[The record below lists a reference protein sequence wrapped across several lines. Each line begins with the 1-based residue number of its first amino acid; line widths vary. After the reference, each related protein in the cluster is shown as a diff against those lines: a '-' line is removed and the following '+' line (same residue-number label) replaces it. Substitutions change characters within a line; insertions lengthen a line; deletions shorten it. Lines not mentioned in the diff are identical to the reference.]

1 MTRFLTAV
9 LGLLVVGCLAPVPTR
24 ADEEDWQTVSDV
36 GAVSLLVLSVG
47 IPAVEGDGDGVLQA
61 VGTEVVTSL
70 VVEGLKLTVSKERP
84 DGSDDHSFPSGHTAR
99 SFAAA
104 TTMYE
109 RQGAG
114 IGIPAL
120 VVAGIVG
127 LARVEG
133 QKHDW
138 VDVIAGAAI
147 GTASGLL
154 LTQEPPDPEAAA
166 FTPWVDGSGAGFSLA
181 LRF

>member
-1 MTRFLTAV
+1 MPRSLLAV
-9 LGLLVVGCLAPVPTR
+9 LALFLAAALASAPAR
-24 ADEEDWQTVSDV
+24 ADEEDWQAVSDV
-36 GAVSLLVLSVG
+36 GVVSLLVLSVG

-61 VGTEVVTSL
+61 VGSEVVTSL
-70 VVEGLKLTVSKERP
+70 VVEGLKLAVPKERP
-84 DGSDDHSFPSGHTAR
+84 DGSDNSSFPSGHAAR

-104 TTMYE
+104 TTLYK
-109 RQGAG
+109 RQGPG

-138 VDVIAGAAI
+138 SDVVAGAII
-147 GTASGLL
+147 GAASGLL
-154 LTQEPPDPEAAA
+154 ITDAPPDQDETA

>member
-1 MTRFLTAV
+1 MTRFLSAV
-9 LGLLVVGCLAPVPTR
+9 LGLVAMAGLMPAQAH
-24 ADEEDWQTVSDV
+24 ADEEDWQTVSDIGV
-36 GAVSLLVLSVG
+36 ASLLVLSIG

-61 VGTEVVTSL
+61 AGSQVVTSL
-70 VVEGLKLTVSKERP
+70 LVEGLKLAVPKERP

-104 TTMYE
+104 TTMYK

-133 QKHDW
+133 QKHYW

-147 GTASGLL
+147 GAASGLL
-154 LTQEPPDPEAAA
+154 LTREPPDQDEAA